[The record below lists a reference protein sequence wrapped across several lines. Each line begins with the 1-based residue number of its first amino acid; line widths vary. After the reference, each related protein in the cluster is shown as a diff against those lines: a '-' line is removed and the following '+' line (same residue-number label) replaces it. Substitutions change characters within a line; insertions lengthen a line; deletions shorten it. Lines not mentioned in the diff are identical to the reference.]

1 MCYIVNTTCEKYT
14 GGESMEVKKNNK
26 LSKWIVSG
34 AGKVLTLVAVV
45 FASTPC
51 YGHLY
56 EPEIPQQLKKKDK

>member
-1 MCYIVNTTCEKYT
+1 
-14 GGESMEVKKNNK
+14 MEVKKNNK